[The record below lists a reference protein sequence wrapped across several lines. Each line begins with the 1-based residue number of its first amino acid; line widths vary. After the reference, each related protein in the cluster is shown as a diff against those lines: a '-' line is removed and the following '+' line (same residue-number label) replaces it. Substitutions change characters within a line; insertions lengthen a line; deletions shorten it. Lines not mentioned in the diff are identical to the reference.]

1 MSLVPADP
9 LRKLLFAN
17 KQLMLDVFKINATYG
32 FSGFEKVIAVL
43 QNYLTQYSSFYEDIA
58 SALDE
63 DQIRRCLKKH
73 SEHTLTLKVHN
84 IHG

>member
-1 MSLVPADP
+1 MVPADA

-32 FSGFEKVIAVL
+32 FSGFDKVIAVL

-58 SALDE
+58 AVLDE
-63 DQIRRCLKKH
+63 DQIRRALKKH
-73 SEHTLTLKVHN
+73 SEHSLTLKVCP
-84 IHG
+84 